1 MSGTKRNKSVKKGK
15 RNHHR
20 FLVLVCMLAAVG
32 MIFRGVYAVN
42 ADEKVHEKR
51 YKYYTSV
58 YVDRDETL
66 WNIASEYMSTEY
78 ADIRDYMDEVKSIN
92 HLTDDEL
99 QYGTTIC
106 VPYYSD
112 EYK

>member
-1 MSGTKRNKSVKKGK
+1 MRGTKGMKKRK
-15 RNHHR
+15 RNHHK
-20 FLVLVCMLAAVG
+20 LLALVCVLAAVS
-32 MIFRGVYAVN
+32 MIFRSVYAVN
-42 ADEKVHEKR
+42 ADEDIQER

-66 WNIASEYMSTEY
+66 WNIASEYMSDEY
-78 ADIRDYMDEVKSIN
+78 TDIREYMDEVKSIN
-92 HLTDDEL
+92 HLADDEL

>member
-1 MSGTKRNKSVKKGK
+1 MRGNKGMKKGK
-15 RNHHR
+15 RNHHK
-20 FLVLVCMLAAVG
+20 FLVLLCVLAVIG
-32 MIFRGVYAVN
+32 MIYRGVSAVN
-42 ADEKVHEKR
+42 ADEEIQER

-58 YVDRDETL
+58 YIDRDETL
-66 WNIASEYMSTEY
+66 WNIASKYMTDEYT
-78 ADIRDYMDEVKSIN
+78 DIREYMDEVKSIN

-99 QYGTTIC
+99 QYGITIC